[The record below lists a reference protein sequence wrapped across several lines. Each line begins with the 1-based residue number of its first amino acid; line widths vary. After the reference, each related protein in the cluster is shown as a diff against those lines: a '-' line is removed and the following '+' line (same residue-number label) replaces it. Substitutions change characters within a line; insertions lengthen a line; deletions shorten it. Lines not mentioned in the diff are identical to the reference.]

1 MASLDDIL
9 ARVAPKTV
17 EGLDVE
23 WNTDCAGSWL
33 EVAGWFSPGTRLG
46 EPKYQV
52 PFKKILARTGDP
64 VADMQAGVAD
74 VLDQVMD
81 RLKPVVPRFLKPQ
94 VYAESP
100 VFDATGPI
108 PPVKRK
114 AGRPLGSKNKPKT
127 KKRVRS

>member
-74 VLDQVMD
+74 VLDQVME
-81 RLKPVVPRFLKPQ
+81 RLKPVVPRFLK
-94 VYAESP
+94 AE
-100 VFDATGPI
+100 VAAE
-108 PPVKRK
+108 PVKRK
-114 AGRPLGSKNKPKT
+114 AGRPLGSKNKV
-127 KKRVRS
+127 KKRSLQKRVA

>member
-74 VLDQVMD
+74 VLDQVTE
-81 RLKPVVPRFLKPQ
+81 RLKPVVPRFLK
-94 VYAESP
+94 AE
-100 VFDATGPI
+100 AAAE
-108 PPVKRK
+108 PVKRK
-114 AGRPLGSKNKPKT
+114 AGRPLGSKNKV
-127 KKRVRS
+127 KKRSLQKRVA